1 LLLLDVHWRMM
12 VIVSNTARL
21 AALPAERTTKHTS
34 PDLLEFITFPN

>member
-1 LLLLDVHWRMM
+1 LLLDIRWCTM

-21 AALPAERTTKHTS
+21 AALPAERTPKHTS